1 MIEYPSIINSSKAP
15 REHCIAFDKLD
26 GSNFRSKWTR
36 KNGFD
41 VFGTRTQLIDETT
54 QFWGEMVNI
63 FKDKYEK
70 TLADYFQK
78 EKEYRNEREIIVFGE
93 FHGKNS
99 FAGFHENE
107 PHDITFFDVMVG
119 HKNRAFVKPREFVK
133 QFSGLIPTPRVIYEG
148 NLNEELI
155 KDVRNGV
162 YDVEEGVICKGL
174 TTNGAFRGKIWQAK
188 IKTLKYF
195 EKLKNKFGNEWDK
208 YGE

>member
-15 REHCIAFDKLD
+15 REHCIAFDKLG

-70 TLADYFQK
+70 
-78 EKEYRNEREIIVFGE
+78 
-93 FHGKNS
+93 
-99 FAGFHENE
+99 
-107 PHDITFFDVMVG
+107 
-119 HKNRAFVKPREFVK
+119 
-133 QFSGLIPTPRVIYEG
+133 
-148 NLNEELI
+148 
-155 KDVRNGV
+155 
-162 YDVEEGVICKGL
+162 
-174 TTNGAFRGKIWQAK
+174 
-188 IKTLKYF
+188 YF